1 MCLGLVMI
9 VDNFFEV
16 REFIRSV
23 VKFLNFLVSIV
34 KNVISNLLEI

>member
-16 REFIRSV
+16 REFIRRV

>member
-16 REFIRSV
+16 REFICSV